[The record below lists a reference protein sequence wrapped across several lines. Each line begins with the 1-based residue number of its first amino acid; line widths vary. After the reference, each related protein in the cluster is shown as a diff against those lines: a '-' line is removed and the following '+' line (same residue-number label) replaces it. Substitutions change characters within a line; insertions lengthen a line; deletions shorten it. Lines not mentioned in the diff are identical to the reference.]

1 MKKFKCFVL
10 ENIKYIVY
18 TIYYIVY
25 IVSYI
30 IMSSQNNITYEK
42 SYLILLILD
51 FLKEEGFEKSLVS
64 LEMESNLSL
73 FSYPKEV
80 LFLRGLILEG
90 QWKSAEEFLSPLE
103 EVIQQNKYKECQ
115 FLIKKQLFMET
126 IESDKSEIEELVGM
140 LTELSNLGVK
150 EEEFKSLVNCLSLDN
165 IQDDVQFQN
174 WSILGGRL
182 KCFEEI
188 RENLKLAFPEISSE
202 RRLPKGCFLTVF
214 KEINQERLVEDDIK
228 ERDLGERILKN
239 EKLSQ
244 SLRESRL
251 TEMFKKAKGSNI
263 ETKLTL
269 DKNDNKFDF
278 EMEEEINF
286 NDRVEE
292 EDTVKTKD
300 LLKDYLQ
307 ENELQLKDLDKE
319 EYFLNSPYEIFN
331 FSIYNMF
338 PKVRITDSKPI
349 RTSAFSPQRGDY
361 LVIGTNTSSL
371 KIFDIRSI
379 TSRFN
384 KVNKYKYTSD
394 NLSQSIYKDIKQ
406 VKEFERHHNG
416 SIYSVDWSCSGRLI
430 ATGSND
436 QIVKCLVVPQ
446 LEGEVEEEDKLEL
459 SMEGHK
465 GIVRSVCFD
474 PTEELILMS
483 CGQKESIIRVW
494 DPEEGKVKSILEGHS
509 SDLNIL
515 KWSND
520 NQMVGSA
527 GDDRTIRF
535 WDVKIN
541 KFVSML
547 SCLKYDIINDISI
560 YTRNKSIS
568 NTIIAVGHDNGV
580 VSIWNYNNKS
590 LIRELKPFSSK
601 VRTVCFSG
609 DGKYLS
615 VGGSDSHII
624 IYDTE
629 EYNIIHKLK
638 HDNHVVSLKW
648 HSEVPILVSTS
659 ADNSC
664 IIWTDEE

>member
-1 MKKFKCFVL
+1 
-10 ENIKYIVY
+10 
-18 TIYYIVY
+18 
-25 IVSYI
+25 
-30 IMSSQNNITYEK
+30 MSSSTDNIYKK

-51 FLKEEGFEKSLVS
+51 FLKEEGFQKSLVS

-103 EVIQQNKYKECQ
+103 EVISRTKYRECL
-115 FLIKKQLFMET
+115 FEIKKQFFMET

-150 EEEFKSLVNCLSLDN
+150 EEEFQSLVNCLSLDN
-165 IQDDVQFQN
+165 IQEDVQFQN

-182 KCFEEI
+182 KCFEQI
-188 RENLKLAFPEISSE
+188 REYLKQAFPEMSSE
-202 RRLPKGCFLTVF
+202 RRLPKGSFLRVF
-214 KEINQERLVEDDIK
+214 KETNPEQIVEDDMK

-251 TEMFKKAKGSNI
+251 TDMFKTKGTNTNI

-269 DKNDNKFDF
+269 DKNDNKFNF
-278 EMEEEINF
+278 ELEEEINF

-292 EDTVKTKD
+292 EETVKTKD

-319 EYFLNSPYEIFN
+319 EYFPNSPYEIFN

-384 KVNKYKYTSD
+384 RVNTYKYSSD
-394 NLSQSIYKDIKQ
+394 GLSQSIYKDIKQ
-406 VKEFERHHNG
+406 IKEFDRHHNG

-446 LEGEVEEEDKLEL
+446 LEGGAEEEDSKLEL

-474 PTEELILMS
+474 PTEELILLS
-483 CGQKESIIRVW
+483 CGQKENIIRVW

-509 SDLNIL
+509 SDLNIV

-520 NQMVGSA
+520 SQMVGSA
-527 GDDRTIRF
+527 GEDRTIRF

-547 SCLKYDIINDISI
+547 SCLKYDMINDISI
-560 YTRNKSIS
+560 YTRNRSIS
-568 NTIIAVGHDNGV
+568 NTIVAAGHDNGV
-580 VSIWNYNNKS
+580 VSIWNYNNKT

-609 DGKYLS
+609 DGKYLT
-615 VGGSDSHII
+615 VGGSDNHIV

-629 EYNIIHKLK
+629 EYNIVHKLK